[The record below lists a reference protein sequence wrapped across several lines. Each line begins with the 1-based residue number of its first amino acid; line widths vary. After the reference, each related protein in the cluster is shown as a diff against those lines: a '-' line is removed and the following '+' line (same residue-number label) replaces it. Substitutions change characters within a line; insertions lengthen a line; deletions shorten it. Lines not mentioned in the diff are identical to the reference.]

1 MSEIKDNLDRES
13 VIDGDDVK
21 CNDEISHFQPGGELE
36 NHSRSERGGRD
47 FNLENEPC
55 ERKKKTRRGKPKRKN
70 PYNKEVNDI
79 RGKTSNRQKNVTR
92 FAQRQPVAPYNTN
105 QFLMEDHGDVQNI
118 DEKLNTAPTTSSLGL
133 NHRPPRV
140 RDPSFTSADSDDF
153 YSSPED
159 EEEFL
164 TKEFSNTYKDLHVET
179 LGSMSKTELIQQVL
193 QLEEKLD
200 LVEKRIGGGKSKN
213 YVKDQSLIGQCN
225 FSDENDVVFSDKIK
239 QFQQEITKL
248 VLEKEKLQIE
258 NDRLRRRNRS
268 SSVSSVDSESDSS
281 TSSPS
286 SVSDL
291 SDREELMCS
300 HEESNI
306 EQEVDSPVIGD
317 SNGENE
323 VLMVESE
330 SFT

>member
-1 MSEIKDNLDRES
+1 MSEIKNNLGGEN
-13 VIDGDDVK
+13 VIDENDVK
-21 CNDEISHFQPGGELE
+21 CNDEISHFQPGGELDK
-36 NHSRSERGGRD
+36 HSRLERGGREL
-47 FNLENEPC
+47 NLENEPC

-79 RGKTSNRQKNVTR
+79 RGKSSNRQKNVSR
-92 FAQRQPVAPYNTN
+92 YAQRQPDAPYNTN

-118 DEKLNTAPTTSSLGL
+118 DEKLNIAPASSSIDV
-133 NHRPPRV
+133 NQRPPRV

-164 TKEFSNTYKDLHVET
+164 TKEFSNTYKDLHVES
-179 LGSMSKTELIQQVL
+179 LGSMTKSELIQQVL

-200 LVEKRIGGGKSKN
+200 MVEKRIGIKSKHDEKHSGRN
-213 YVKDQSLIGQCN
+213 NVYN
-225 FSDENDVVFSDKIK
+225 EENDVVYDEKIK
-239 QFQQEITKL
+239 QFQQEISRL

-286 SVSDL
+286 SVSDF

-300 HEESNI
+300 HDESNV
-306 EQEVDSPVIGD
+306 EQEVETAMVGE

-323 VLMVESE
+323 VTMIESE